1 MMKAKSIM
9 TNKVICVQK
18 DEMVSEAAKK
28 MKQAGVGSVAVE
40 DQGKIV
46 GIITDRDIVLR
57 DIAENST
64 PGQCKCG
71 DIMTTNVATATPES
85 NINEVADIMSQR
97 QVKRVP
103 IVQEE
108 KVIGMVSLAD
118 LSQTRGKKSEA
129 GDTLRDIT
137 DKQSLS

>member
-1 MMKAKSIM
+1 M
-9 TNKVICVQK
+9 TNKVVSVQK
-18 DEMVSEAAKK
+18 DEMITEAAKK

-46 GIITDRDIVLR
+46 GIITDRDIVVRNL
-57 DIAENST
+57 AEDAN
-64 PGQCKCG
+64 PAQCKCG
-71 DIMTTNVATATPES
+71 DIMTTNIVTASPES
-85 NINEVADIMSQR
+85 SINDVAQVMSQR

-103 IVQEE
+103 IVKEE

-137 DKQSLS
+137 DKQTLS